1 MDLYSSN
8 YNSILHSYRN
18 FVGSKWNF
26 VLFSDE
32 RKGRDYTQ
40 RQYGKIYM
48 LSPNDTVKI
57 KKNQGWNYD
66 IFFLFFA

>member
-26 VLFSDE
+26 ILFFDE

-48 LSPNDTVKI
+48 LSPNNIVNNL
-57 KKNQGWNYD
+57 KKSR
-66 IFFLFFA
+66 LEL